1 MKLNKLYQRS
11 ANQKINTFQVE
22 TQGNLYRTITG
33 FEDGVKTKSAWTEC
47 FSKNVG
53 KTNETSDVEQARKE
67 AEALHRK
74 KLELGFFE
82 DINDIDSS
90 TLFKPMLA
98 VDYNDYKDKVEYPVY
113 VQPKLDGIRCI
124 VRKDGM
130 WSRNGKSIISAPHIF
145 ESIKHLFDEDPNLII
160 DGELYIHSNQNDFN
174 TICSLV
180 KKTKPTEEDLVES
193 ARLIEYWVYDVPS
206 HDSSF
211 DHRKVSIYKFH
222 GIDKVKIVS
231 TSRVNDEEQ
240 LKEQYGMFM
249 SQGYEGLM
257 IRIIKGK
264 YENKR
269 SKNLLKYKEF
279 HDNEYTILEVHEGKG
294 RLQGKVGQ
302 MLFKNEDGKEFHST
316 VNGTEE
322 YLTELW
328 EQKEQ
333 LVGQQAT
340 IKYFELTVDNVPRFP
355 KVISIRNYE

>member
-1 MKLNKLYQRS
+1 
-11 ANQKINTFQVE
+11 
-22 TQGNLYRTITG
+22 LYRTITG

-302 MLFKNEDGKEFHST
+302 MLFKNEDGKEFYST